1 MRALILI
8 AGACSMKKPFVTAI
22 ESLETR
28 RLFAWSGYAQLV
40 NQDTAAADFSNITGQ
55 GVTVAVIDTGIDYTQ
70 SELGGAIGK
79 NHKVL
84 GGYDFYSNDSD
95 PMDTSGHGTSVAGVI
110 AAESY
115 TVNGVHY
122 QGVAPDANLV
132 ALRVGTESNIPTS
145 NIKKALDWVIANHDK
160 YGPNGINVV
169 NLSVGSG
176 NYTDP
181 QTGFSYSS
189 EFQTLRDMGIFIVA
203 ASGNSHDE
211 AIGPISQDGVAYP
224 AADPNVF
231 AVGAVDSNDVIS
243 TWTQRGDELDL
254 LAPGVDIVMPQLGGG
269 FTTEDGTSFA
279 SPYVAGTAALI
290 KQLNPSAQA
299 GDIGSI
305 LMASGTNNRDGDN
318 EAGNTTGLLFSR
330 LDIESALTLTQ
341 QRAGKYKT
349 IDFGNTFDTALDSQG
364 VLHAVFYDAD
374 HGDLLYT
381 TRATNGMWSK
391 LQVIDSSSNVGSQLS
406 IAVDST
412 AKDGI
417 AYYDATNA
425 NAKYASFA
433 NNVFSTRIIESD
445 RSVGTSPS
453 VQFDTNGNAYVAY
466 YKRSGGNLRLATL
479 DRDANSWIRSTID
492 GTDGTDVGADLSL
505 DVGEAALRT
514 SGGFTVYDTTIAI
527 AYADSTNGD
536 LKYARL
542 DVDDPTATWFISTV
556 SDEQGVN
563 HIDLNLH
570 DGFLGAGLQ
579 AQIAYQDTYHADV
592 KYAYRNT
599 DWFVETVAT
608 SGKLGDTVQ
617 LAFDDQND
625 PQVIYYDR
633 VRRALYLGQR
643 NGADDWSSHQYATSA
658 GPVAVA
664 INERTG
670 EDMLI
675 ALNRP
680 QSESRVLD
688 LV

>member
-28 RLFAWSGYAQLV
+28 RLFAWSSYAQLV
-40 NQDTAAADFSNITGQ
+40 NQDVAASNFSSITGK
-55 GVTVAVIDTGIDYTQ
+55 GVTVAVVDTGIDYTQ
-70 SELGGAIGK
+70 SALGGGIGK
-79 NHKVL
+79 NFKVL

-115 TVNGVHY
+115 AVNGVHY

-132 ALRVGTESNIPTS
+132 ALRVGTESSIPTN
-145 NIKKALDWVIANHDK
+145 NIKKALDWIIANHDK

-169 NLSVGSG
+169 NLSIGSG

-181 QTGFSYSS
+181 TSGFSYSS

-231 AVGAVDSNDVIS
+231 AVGAVDSSDAIT

-290 KQLNPSAQA
+290 KQMNSTAQA

-305 LMASGTNNRDGDN
+305 LMASGVNNRDGDN
-318 EAGNTTGLLFSR
+318 EAGSTTGLLFSR

-341 QRAGKYKT
+341 QRVGMYKT
-349 IDFGNTFDTALDSQG
+349 IDFGNTFDTAIDSQG
-364 VLHAVFYDAD
+364 VLHAVFYDAQN
-374 HGDLLYT
+374 GDLLYT
-381 TRATNGMWSK
+381 TRATGGMWSK
-391 LQVIDSSSNVGSQLS
+391 LQVIDSSSDVGSQLS
-406 IAVDST
+406 IAVDPT
-412 AKDGI
+412 GKDGI
-417 AYYDATNA
+417 AYYDATHA
-425 NAKYASFA
+425 NLKYASFTA
-433 NNVFSTRIIESD
+433 TTFATRIVESD

-453 VQFDTNGNAYVAY
+453 LQFDTDGNAYLAY

-479 DRDANSWIRSTID
+479 DRDADSWIRTTVD
-492 GTDGTDVGADLSL
+492 GTDGTDVGANLSL

-514 SGGFTVYDTTIAI
+514 NGGFTVYDTTVAI

-542 DVDDPTATWFISTV
+542 DVDDPAATWFINTV

-570 DGFLGAGLQ
+570 EGFLAAGLQ

-599 DWFVETVAT
+599 DWFVETVAA

-617 LAFDDQND
+617 LSFDDQNNPD
-625 PQVIYYDR
+625 VIYYDR
-633 VRRALYLGQR
+633 VRKALFRGQR
-643 NGADDWSSHQYATSA
+643 NETNDWSTSQYATSA
-658 GPVAVA
+658 GPISVA

-670 EDMLI
+670 EDMLV

-680 QSESRVLD
+680 QTESRILS
-688 LV
+688 LI